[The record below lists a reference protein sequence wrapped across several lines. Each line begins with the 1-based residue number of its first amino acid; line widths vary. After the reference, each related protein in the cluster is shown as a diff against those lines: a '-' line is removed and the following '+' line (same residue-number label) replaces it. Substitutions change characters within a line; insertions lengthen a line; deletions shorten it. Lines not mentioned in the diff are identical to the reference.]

1 MQQRQKKNAKL
12 FFLKNIIFF
21 FLFCILTK
29 NRKFPADEKSSV
41 GQMFQSDE
49 SGKAGKLFGAEPI
62 RQGIKQS
69 GKNAA

>member
-1 MQQRQKKNAKL
+1 MLKKGECGRGEYAAKTEKNAKL

-41 GQMFQSDE
+41 GQMFR
-49 SGKAGKLFGAEPI
+49 F
-62 RQGIKQS
+62 
-69 GKNAA
+69 